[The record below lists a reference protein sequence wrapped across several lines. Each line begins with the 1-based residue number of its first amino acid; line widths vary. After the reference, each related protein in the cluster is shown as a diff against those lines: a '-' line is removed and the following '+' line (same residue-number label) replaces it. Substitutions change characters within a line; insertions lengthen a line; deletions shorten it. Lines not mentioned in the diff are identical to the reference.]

1 MQFNV
6 AQLLK
11 EPVGAVR
18 RYQLNEDI
26 GALDSELEV
35 LGPLLGTVQIMRTNS
50 GVLVT
55 GELSTAVRVNCGRCL
70 EPIVKPLR
78 IQLEESFRPLTEV
91 ETGRYLRPDEFE
103 GDSADFEDEALL
115 IDEHHI
121 LDLTEVV
128 RQNIWL
134 DVPMYPRCNWLGEG
148 ECPNLT
154 AQHEALRQISAAE
167 DEAEEEDDV
176 LPEGVDPRWA
186 ALLKLRLESGDE
198 NSAERNL

>member
-18 RYQLNEDI
+18 RYQLKEDI
-26 GALDSELEV
+26 SELDSELDV
-35 LGPLLGTVQIMRTNS
+35 LGLLLGTVQIMRTNS

-55 GELSTAVRVNCGRCL
+55 GELSTAVRVNCGRCI
-70 EPIVKPLR
+70 EPIVYPLR
-78 IQLEESFRPLTEV
+78 MQLEESFRPLTEV
-91 ETGRYLRPDEFE
+91 ETGRYLRPEEFE
-103 GDSADFEDEALL
+103 GDSADFEDDALV
-115 IDEHHI
+115 IDEHHL

-134 DVPMYPRCNWLGEG
+134 AVPMYPSCNWAGEG
-148 ECPNLT
+148 ECPNLAT
-154 AQHEALRQISAAE
+154 QREALRHLSATDE
-167 DEAEEEDDV
+167 DEEQVDA

-186 ALLKLRLESGDE
+186 ALLKLRLDTKDE
-198 NSAERNL
+198 NSK

>member
-26 GALDSELEV
+26 GALDSELEL
-35 LGPLLGTVQIMRTNS
+35 LGPLMGNVQIMRTNS

-55 GELSTAVRVNCGRCL
+55 GDLSTAARVTCGRCL
-70 EPIVKPLR
+70 EPIVMPLR
-78 IQLEESFRPLTEV
+78 IELEESFRPLTEV

-121 LDLTEVV
+121 LDITEVV

-134 DVPMYPRCNWLGEG
+134 TMPMYPGCNWQGTG
-148 ECPNLT
+148 ECPNLI
-154 AQHEALRQISAAE
+154 AQRVALQQQAT
-167 DEAEEEDDV
+167 AEEEADV

-186 ALLKLRLESGDE
+186 ALLKLRSQ
-198 NSAERNL
+198 AEDKTSD